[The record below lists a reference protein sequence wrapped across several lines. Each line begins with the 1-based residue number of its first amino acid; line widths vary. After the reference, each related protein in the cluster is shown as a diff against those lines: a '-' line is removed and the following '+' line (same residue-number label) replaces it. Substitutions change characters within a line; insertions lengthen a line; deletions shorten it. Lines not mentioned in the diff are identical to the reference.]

1 MYIILWKLAK
11 EAPGIKK
18 GSKIVVALTEETTS
32 LRKHM
37 KECVSELTGP
47 KNKKKG
53 GKEKKDQ
60 DIKYIYSKNL
70 KKICLS

>member
-11 EAPGIKK
+11 EAPGIKR

-32 LRKHM
+32 LRKHI

-47 KNKKKG
+47 KK
-53 GKEKKDQ
+53 
-60 DIKYIYSKNL
+60 
-70 KKICLS
+70 

>member
-11 EAPGIKK
+11 EAPGIKR

-47 KNKKKG
+47 KNKKKE
-53 GKEKKDQ
+53 GKR
-60 DIKYIYSKNL
+60 
-70 KKICLS
+70 KKIRILNIFTVRILKRFA